1 MNKITLHVPLPEN
14 PTSTSQEKGIN
25 WAKRR
30 VFTKPE
36 IVTQKRTYQLAI
48 IKAMREAG
56 IQSLNPFE
64 GPVRLKLAWCYGTRV
79 KKQISTHKDTKPDLD
94 NMAKILI
101 DVLADI
107 GFFKVG
113 DQQITELHLYK
124 CWQKKPSVHI
134 ELESLAIEVPKR

>member
-1 MNKITLHVPLPEN
+1 MNKITLHVPLPDN

-25 WAKRR
+25 WKLRK
-30 VFTKPE
+30 VFTKPQ
-36 IVTQKRTYQLAI
+36 IVAQKRTYQLAI
-48 IKAMREAG
+48 IKAMKETG
-56 IQSLNPFE
+56 IQSFSPFE
-64 GPVRLKLAWCYGTRV
+64 GPVRCKITWLYGTSV

-101 DVLADI
+101 DVLADL

-124 CWQKKPSVHI
+124 YWQKEPSVHI
-134 ELESLAIEVPKR
+134 ELESLVAGYDR